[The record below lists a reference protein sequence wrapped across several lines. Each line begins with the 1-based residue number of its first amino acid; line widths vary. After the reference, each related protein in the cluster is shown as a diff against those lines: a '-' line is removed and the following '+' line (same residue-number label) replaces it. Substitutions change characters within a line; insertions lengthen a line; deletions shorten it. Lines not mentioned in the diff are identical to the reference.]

1 MSYSGTLATTE
12 LIGNLGNDPE
22 IKETNNGKKYAV
34 LSIATK
40 IKTGANDEET
50 LWHRVVVWN
59 ESTIDKY
66 IIPYIKKG
74 AKLYIKGDL
83 KYYKM
88 DTDDGKTIKMYSVEL
103 SFGGE
108 IMILDKKSDGN
119 TDTSASAPAIE
130 SKKHNSDIPF

>member
-66 IIPYIKKG
+66 IIPYIKKVLSYTS
-74 AKLYIKGDL
+74 KEILS
-83 KYYKM
+83 
-88 DTDDGKTIKMYSVEL
+88 TIRWTQMMVKQLRCIVLNFHLVERL
-103 SFGGE
+103 
-108 IMILDKKSDGN
+108 
-119 TDTSASAPAIE
+119 
-130 SKKHNSDIPF
+130 